1 MSPGYPALRQV
12 DVHTHALPQPL
23 LQWLA
28 EQGLAE
34 PDDVPR
40 EAYDVEARLAF
51 MDEAGVEVHAVSVS
65 PHLRT
70 PDTPDAG
77 FVRELARRSNEALAG
92 FVAQAPDRLV
102 ALAAVPVGLA
112 DATEEVRHCLD
123 DLGMAGVV
131 LATRGLG
138 RDLTDPVHTP
148 LWELLAQHRA
158 FTLLHPVA
166 APGQAGTLAAAVD
179 LATGVAA
186 LLHAGVLETYDVPL
200 CLAYGGG
207 ALPSVRGLLQRG
219 WERLGE
225 GPALRHSPLD
235 QLRRLFYDTATFDPL
250 QLQQLVEFA
259 GPAQVLMGSDY
270 PAPLGDT
277 DPIGVVEACQF
288 GPVQEMITGV
298 TATSLLRLTA

>member
-70 PDTPDAG
+70 PASPDAG

-112 DATEEVRHCLD
+112 DATEEVRRCLD

-148 LWELLAQHRA
+148 LWELLVQHRA

-270 PAPLGDT
+270 PAPLGDA

-298 TATSLLRLTA
+298 TATSLLRLTV

>member
-23 LQWLA
+23 WRWLVD
-28 EQGLAE
+28 QGLA
-34 PDDVPR
+34 DTDVPR
-40 EAYDVEARLAF
+40 EAYDVPARLAY
-51 MDEAGVEVHAVSVS
+51 MDEAGIEVHAVSVS

-70 PDTPDAG
+70 PEDADTG
-77 FVRELARRSNEALAG
+77 FVRELTRRSNETLAE

-102 ALAAVPVGLA
+102 ALAAVPVGLV
-112 DATEEVRHCLD
+112 DAAEEVRHCLD

-131 LATRGLG
+131 LATRGMG

-148 LWELLAQHRA
+148 LWELLAQRGTFA
-158 FTLLHPVA
+158 LVHPVA
-166 APGQAGTLAAAVD
+166 APGRDGALAAALDV
-179 LATGVAA
+179 ATGVSAM
-186 LLHAGVLETYDVPL
+186 LHAGILETYDVPL

-225 GPALRHSPLD
+225 RPALHHSPLD
-235 QLRRLFYDTATFDPL
+235 QLRRLYYDTAAFDSL
-250 QLQQLVEFA
+250 QLRQLVEFA

-270 PAPLGDT
+270 PAPMGDT

-298 TATSLLRLTA
+298 TATSLLRLT